1 MSHFLD
7 EDGASHYML
16 NVLKEDFGTLKSF
29 MAENAKMDFK
39 DFEDFVNAV
48 HNCLFDKHCRT
59 TLFPYTFAEWLIFY
73 DKAVIKEMKKQACNI
88 YQHYHVGVM
97 QTNLDP
103 STVDF
108 ELLDIDRLIL
118 EK

>member
-1 MSHFLD
+1 MSHFFD
-7 EDGASHYML
+7 EQGASHYML

-29 MAENAKMDFK
+29 MASNAKMDFK

-48 HNCLFDKHCRT
+48 HRCLFAKHCRS
-59 TLFPYTFAEWLIFY
+59 TLFPYTYDEWQIYY
-73 DKAVIKEMKKQACNI
+73 DKAVIKEMKKKSYNI
-88 YQHYHVGVM
+88 YQHYHIGVM
-97 QTNLDP
+97 HTKIDP
-103 STVDF
+103 SVVDF